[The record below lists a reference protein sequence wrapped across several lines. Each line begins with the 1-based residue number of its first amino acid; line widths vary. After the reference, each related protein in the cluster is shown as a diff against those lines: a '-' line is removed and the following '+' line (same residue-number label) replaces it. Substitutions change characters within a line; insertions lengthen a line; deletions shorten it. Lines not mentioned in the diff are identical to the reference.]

1 MHIEKFEGKI
11 DGLRED
17 GFSAEEIEGKLNN
30 ILKLDVKNQSVNELA
45 ETITHELACMVVT

>member
-1 MHIEKFEGKI
+1 MPYKQGWET
-11 DGLRED
+11 LV
-17 GFSAEEIEGKLNN
+17 NN